1 MAIGIVSM
9 VMGLVTIM
17 LVLINAGKRNPQSR
31 LNTPVPNEISLILG
45 IILVLFII
53 LFIVWLFKQYDKY

>member
-1 MAIGIVSM
+1 MWALGM

-17 LVLINAGKRNPQSR
+17 LVLINVGKRSPQSW
-31 LNTPVPNEISLILG
+31 LNTPIPNEISLILG

-53 LFIVWLFKQYDKY
+53 LFIVWLFKQNDKQ